1 MRCCILVRYP
11 ELNLLTELGQVYMQ
25 RRASKYVENSGEGKN
40 PALNKAVVEN
50 ILKELEQLYT
60 ERIELLQNQLKNHP
74 NRDGAVAEPK
84 TASILQQV
92 WCCNHPKCVGA

>member
-25 RRASKYVENSGEGKN
+25 RRASKYVENFGEGKN

-74 NRDGAVAEPK
+74 NKDGAVAEPK
-84 TASILQQV
+84 TASIL
-92 WCCNHPKCVGA
+92 